1 MYSFGLETNEI
12 EPKNGLRNISE
23 EESSMATKSPI
34 KPEILFFSSYPPR
47 ECGIATYTHD
57 LVKALGNKFGQAIKL
72 SVCALETGKTDYV
85 YPKEVTHQLD
95 TSKEESYKSLIYSI
109 NKNESLHTVVIQ
121 HEFGLFYVEDK
132 NWLSEFL
139 NYLNKPIVM
148 VFHTVLPRPELEK
161 KAEVKNMVS
170 ACESVIVM
178 TQNAAKIL
186 EYDYEIEA
194 NKIHVIAHGTH
205 LVTHANK
212 TALKEKYGLQ
222 NKKVLS
228 TFGLL
233 SSGKSI
239 ETTLDSLPAIIQ
251 KHPDV
256 LFLIIGKTHPS
267 VVIAEGE
274 KYRDTLVVKVKTKK
288 LEKHV
293 KFINNYVSLPQLLE
307 YLQLTDIYLFTSKDP
322 YQAVSG
328 TFSYAMSCAC
338 PIIST
343 PIPHAL
349 EMLGENTG
357 LIVDFQ
363 DSGQL
368 TQSTIRL
375 LDDEQLRSHIS
386 LNALQKSIATAWE
399 NSALAHAQLFENMT
413 GKSIPLTYQ
422 LPPLNLAHFRRMTT
436 SFGII
441 QFAKINEPD
450 LESGYTL
457 DDNVRALLAMC
468 MHFEQTGEKEDLRY
482 IQIFLNF
489 ISHCMRP
496 NGYLLNYVNANKEFT
511 AQNETTNLA
520 DSNGRAIWALGYL
533 VSLHSKLPNRL
544 ITQTENIINTVL
556 PRIEMMFSTR
566 AMAFAIKG
574 LGYCYQK
581 TMSQVHYSSVKMLAN
596 RLVSMYKHESEKDW
610 EWYESYL
617 TYGNSV
623 LPEAM
628 LYAWKVTGEPLY
640 KVIAKTSFDFLLK
653 NTFKEEC
660 IKVISNKSWM
670 KKGQLSHHFGE
681 QPIDVAYTILA
692 LANFY
697 EVFQQQDYLQKMKIA
712 FDWFLGK
719 NHLRQV
725 IYNPATGGCFDGL
738 EETQINLNQGAEST
752 ICYLLARITM
762 EKYHNLIEA
771 SLETIPNLG

>member
-1 MYSFGLETNEI
+1 MYSFGLDPKEIAMKNAVENITENEI
-12 EPKNGLRNISE
+12 
-23 EESSMATKSPI
+23 SMAPKSPTQ
-34 KPEILFFSSYPPR
+34 PEILFFSSYPPR

-57 LVKALGNKFGQAIKL
+57 LVKALGKKFGQAINL
-72 SVCALETGKTDYV
+72 SVCALETGKTDYM

-95 TSKEESYKSLIYSI
+95 ITKAESYKSLINSI
-109 NKNESLHTVVIQ
+109 NHNELLHSVIIQ
-121 HEFGLFYVEDK
+121 HEFGLFYVENK
-132 NWLSEFL
+132 NWLLDFL
-139 NYLNKPIVM
+139 FCLNKPIVV
-148 VFHTVLPRPELEK
+148 VFHTVLPHPELER
-161 KAEVKNMVS
+161 KAEVKNIAS

-186 EYDYEIEA
+186 ENDYEIEA
-194 NKIHVIAHGTH
+194 KKIHVIAHGTH

-212 TALKEKYGLQ
+212 ASLKEKYGLQ

-239 ETTLDSLPAIIQ
+239 ETTLDSLPAIVQ

-267 VVIAEGE
+267 VVKAEGE
-274 KYRDTLVVKVKTKK
+274 KYREALVAKVKTKK

-293 KFINNYVSLPQLLE
+293 QFINKYVSLPQLLE

-343 PIPHAL
+343 RIPHAL
-349 EMLGENTG
+349 EMLGENSG

-363 DSGQL
+363 HSKQL
-368 TQSTIRL
+368 AQSTIRL
-375 LDDEQLRSHIS
+375 LEDDQLRANIS

-399 NSALAHAQLFENMT
+399 NSALAHAQLFENMG
-413 GKSIPLTYQ
+413 GKSIPLVYQ

-457 DDNVRALLAMC
+457 DDNVRALLAIC
-468 MHFEQTGEKEDLRY
+468 MHFEQTGEKEDLQY
-482 IQIFLNF
+482 IQIFLHF
-489 ISHCMRP
+489 ISYCMRP

-520 DSNGRAIWALGYL
+520 DANGRAIWALGYL
-533 VSLHSKLPNRL
+533 VTLQGKVPSELT
-544 ITQTENIINTVL
+544 IQAEEIINAVL

-581 TMSQVHYSSVKMLAN
+581 NMSQVHYSSIKILSN
-596 RLVSMYKHESEKDW
+596 RLLSMYNHESEKNW
-610 EWYESYL
+610 EWYECYL

-628 LYAWKVTGEPLY
+628 LHAWKVTGEPLY
-640 KVIAKTSFDFLLK
+640 KDIAKTSFDFLLK
-653 NTFKEEC
+653 NTFKEEG

-697 EVFQQQDYLQKMKIA
+697 EVFQQQEYLQKMKLA

-752 ICYLLARITM
+752 ICYLLARMTM
-762 EKYHNLIEA
+762 EKYKALIA
-771 SLETIPNLG
+771 